1 MNRIQLTVIATV
13 VLAFVAGG
21 AVGVLLTSDGGREA
35 SRRRRPG
42 GHLADELHLTPEQRE
57 QMHKIWSKVMGER
70 GFQQMRKRR
79 LALYRRRT
87 EAIEAL
93 LTDQQRVQY
102 NQILAD
108 YDRQVEQM
116 DRERRRLTEEAVKRT
131 KEILTEEQVK
141 KYERMRQKWG
151 RPRGPGKHP
160 RGAFDPGRRGVPGT
174 RPSPGG
180 PPDMPP
186 GPPGPRHKD
195 DRGPEMPEGPADPP
209 EL

>member
-141 KYERMRQKWG
+141 KYERMR
-151 RPRGPGKHP
+151 
-160 RGAFDPGRRGVPGT
+160 RRGVPGT